1 MRNRSRRS
9 RSTPR
14 TGRGSALHV
23 RPQLITLEDRTL
35 MSVDLWNA
43 FPALSTGAQPPD
55 TTGAAGP
62 DYVLEAVNS
71 TTAWYDKGSG
81 ALILNR
87 SLGSVFNSAGITGVL
102 SLSDPVTMY
111 DEFTGQWVIG
121 ALDYRTTSP
130 IQSRFD
136 LAISYDEDPR
146 DGFYGQRYDMNDGT
160 GGTDFADYPKA
171 GYNQEAYVFAFNMF
185 PNLASFNHVDT
196 LAVDKSDLTG
206 YRVQVPGGSGNF
218 TLAPAVMH
226 NANPGDPMWLTEAG
240 GSSRIRVVEMTNIL
254 SASPSFQTF
263 NIGVP
268 AYGLEPA
275 PFQPGDTTQGS
286 VTKFDSR
293 IINASYNNG
302 LLVAGHSIGAGS
314 VAQARWYEVD
324 LVDYGTPTLVQE
336 GNVDQGPGVST
347 YFPSLDINDEG
358 DIGMT
363 FMESSVNEYLSMYVT
378 GQSIY
383 NGYYGTGVMEPPAL
397 AIAGTTR
404 YTSSRIGDYSGTSL
418 DTGDRYSF
426 WSFNQYARTNGTT
439 AVAFFSVD
447 PDAAS
452 PAPVSGGRRVLSPLS
467 VGVADPAAA
476 QETIAPTGLAPLALA
491 APTVRVVAVV
501 YDGSET
507 APVAPIASR
516 LWGVEEGSLSQGQE
530 SASVETAPPAVAP
543 ASATTSG
550 VLAGDIGFEDL
561 LDL

>member
-1 MRNRSRRS
+1 
-9 RSTPR
+9 
-14 TGRGSALHV
+14 
-23 RPQLITLEDRTL
+23 

-43 FPALSTGAQPPD
+43 FPTLTTSAQPPD
-55 TTGAAGP
+55 TTGAAGVS
-62 DYVLEAVNS
+62 YALEAINS
-71 TTAWYDKGSG
+71 AAAWYDKGSG
-81 ALILNR
+81 AQIFSR
-87 SLGSVFNSAGITGVL
+87 SLNALFTSVGLTGVL

-121 ALDYRTTSP
+121 ALDYNTSNA
-130 IQSRFD
+130 SRFD

-146 DGFYGQRYDMNDGT
+146 DGFYGQRYNMDDGT
-160 GGTDFADYPKA
+160 GGFDFADYPKA

-185 PNLASFNHVDT
+185 PHLASFNHVDT

-240 GSSRIRVVEMTNIL
+240 GNSRIRVVEMTNIL
-254 SASPSFQTF
+254 SNSPTYQTF
-263 NIGVP
+263 NIAVP
-268 AYGLEPA
+268 AYGSEPA
-275 PFQPGDTTQGS
+275 PFQPGDTTRGT
-286 VTKFDSR
+286 VTTFDSR
-293 IINASYNNG
+293 IINASYNSG
-302 LLVAGHSIGAGS
+302 LLVAGHSIGAGT

-397 AIAGTTR
+397 ALAGTTR

-418 DTGDRYSF
+418 DAADRYSF
-426 WSFNQYARTNGTT
+426 WSFNQYARGNGTT
-439 AVAFFSVD
+439 AVAYFSVD
-447 PDAAS
+447 PDATG
-452 PAPVSGGRRVLSPLS
+452 PAPVPGGRRVLPPLS
-467 VGVADPAAA
+467 VGVAEPVVT

-491 APTVRVVAVV
+491 APTVQVVVVA
-501 YDGSET
+501 YNSSET
-507 APVAPIASR
+507 VPAAPIASGPR
-516 LWGVEEGSLSQGQE
+516 GVDGTGLPQGQE
-530 SASVETAPPAVAP
+530 SASVETAPPAVVP

-550 VLAGDIGFEDL
+550 VLAGDIGLEDL